1 VNRYQLA
8 DEQQPEL
15 LRVDPA
21 VEGEQVARV
30 QAVRA
35 RRDAAAVEQAL
46 RSVREAADGEENL
59 MPALIDAARV
69 YATVGEMCDVLRAAW
84 GTWRETPVF

>member
-1 VNRYQLA
+1 V
-8 DEQQPEL
+8 DEQEPEL

-35 RRDAAAVEQAL
+35 RRDAAAVEEAL
-46 RSVREAADGEENL
+46 RRVREAADGEENL

-69 YATVGEMCDVLRAAW
+69 YATVGEMCDVLRAVW